1 VKADFRKAALSE
13 PDRLML
19 ELVEKLTLAPWLV
32 EEGDVRGLR
41 RAGWSDLET
50 LHVVLGCAHFNYLN
64 RMADGLGIRLDYPGD
79 LPAAPPHQARAR
91 QTSALREAD
100 ADGRIAWI
108 VTTEALPPGPSDPE
122 SPRNLLR
129 AIGGNADAAEG
140 ARRWRAYHLAGT
152 EDLDS
157 RSRARVALL
166 VGALDRCSYAL
177 PAARRRLSALGLAGD
192 RDALLRGEIPA
203 SCDPRERAVLAHAR
217 RLTQAPASTREAHV
231 AELRAAG
238 LDHTAVVRL
247 TMLVSYLSFE
257 HRVASGLGVAPE
269 PE

>member
-1 VKADFRKAALSE
+1 MKADFRKAALSE
-13 PDRLML
+13 PDRSML
-19 ELVEKLTLAPWLV
+19 ELAEKLTLAPWLV

-79 LPAAPPHQARAR
+79 LPAAPPHPTRAR
-91 QTSALREAD
+91 QTSALRAPD
-100 ADGRIAWI
+100 SDGRIAWI
-108 VTTEALPPGPSDPE
+108 VTADGPPDPSDPE

-129 AIGGNADAAEG
+129 AIGGNAEAAEG
-140 ARRWRAYHLAGT
+140 ARRWRAYHLTGT
-152 EDLDS
+152 QDLDS

-177 PAARRRLSALGLAGD
+177 PAARRRLSALGIAGD
-192 RDALLRGEIPA
+192 RDALMRGEIPE
-203 SCDPRERAVLAHAR
+203 SCGPRERAVLSHAR

-231 AELRAAG
+231 AELLAAG
-238 LDHTAVVRL
+238 LDHRAVVRL